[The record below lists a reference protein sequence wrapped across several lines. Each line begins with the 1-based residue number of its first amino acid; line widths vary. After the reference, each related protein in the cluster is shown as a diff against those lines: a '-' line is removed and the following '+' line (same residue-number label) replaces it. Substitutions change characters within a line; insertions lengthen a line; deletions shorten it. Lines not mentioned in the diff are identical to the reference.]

1 MKIMTFDPKTIYLI
15 IFTIILAFSNAQED
29 DPLGVSS
36 SKALQRV
43 QLQFG
48 EYFADKVVE
57 MRGIQDRSLRKEW
70 TQPREWTIVVNDERS
85 QFRLRTVRVD
95 AEKSINE
102 GDSSKFYPENLPI
115 GFASSKKIKIDSTKA
130 FEILIKEARA
140 ARIGFDYVNYKLRS
154 LEFGD
159 EPVWVLSAMSAK
171 GVLLGQV
178 IMSAYDANIFRTI
191 WYYRGSRGYVKIVDS
206 ALDGLRKNETSDE
219 VFPSPKINGETKIDN
234 PVENPPPVN
243 QPSPSVPS
251 IEPGTEEAEVKP
263 IGSN

>member
-1 MKIMTFDPKTIYLI
+1 M
-15 IFTIILAFSNAQED
+15 
-29 DPLGVSS
+29 
-36 SKALQRV
+36 
-43 QLQFG
+43 
-48 EYFADKVVE
+48 
-57 MRGIQDRSLRKEW
+57 
-70 TQPREWTIVVNDERS
+70 
-85 QFRLRTVRVD
+85 
-95 AEKSINE
+95 
-102 GDSSKFYPENLPI
+102 
-115 GFASSKKIKIDSTKA
+115 
-130 FEILIKEARA
+130 
-140 ARIGFDYVNYKLRS
+140 NYKLRS

-219 VFPSPKINGETKIDN
+219 DFPSPKINGETKIDN
-234 PVENPPPVN
+234 PIDNPSPVN
-243 QPSPSVPS
+243 QPSPSIPS

>member
-57 MRGIQDRSLRKEW
+57 MRGIRGQS
-70 TQPREWTIVVNDERS
+70 QPREWTIVVNDERS
-85 QFRLRTVRVD
+85 QFRLRTVRID

-102 GDSSKFYPENLPI
+102 GESSKFYPENLPI

-219 VFPSPKINGETKIDN
+219 VFPSPKINEQTKTDDPI
-234 PVENPPPVN
+234 ENPPPVN
-243 QPSPSVPS
+243 QPNPSVPS

>member
-1 MKIMTFDPKTIYLI
+1 MTFDPKTIYLI

-102 GDSSKFYPENLPI
+102 GESSKFYPENLPI

-219 VFPSPKINGETKIDN
+219 DFPSPEINGETKID
-234 PVENPPPVN
+234 NPPPVN